1 MQRFKIISQLRRNI
15 CFYGRNLIPRP
26 RKKRYLAHCQCTGET
41 PSPSQTQP
49 ENVVAK
55 MNITF
60 GTLVLLVLGTHIRW

>member
-26 RKKRYLAHCQCTGET
+26 MKKRYLAHCQCTGET

-49 ENVVAK
+49 ENSVAK
-55 MNITF
+55 MDITF